1 MSLKIVPFVP
11 QHAARF
17 RDLNLEWV
25 QRYFYVEPMDKT
37 LLENCKAAILDKGGY
52 IFMAELEDDI
62 VGCFSFIKIR
72 EEEYEL
78 GKMAVDPQFQ
88 GHKIGQTL
96 MQFAIDFAHKNNWK
110 KISLYSNTKLNSA
123 IYIYRKYGFKE
134 VPLEKNLP
142 YARSNIKMELVL
154 TS

>member
-1 MSLKIVPFVP
+1 MSLKIIPYAP
-11 QHAARF
+11 QHADRF

-37 LLENCKAAILDKGGY
+37 LLENCKAAILDKGGH
-52 IFMAELEDDI
+52 IFMAALEDDL
-62 VGCFSFIKIR
+62 VGCFAFIKIKAR
-72 EEEYEL
+72 EYEL
-78 GKMAVDPQFQ
+78 GKMAVDPKFQ
-88 GHKIGQTL
+88 GHNIGQAL

-110 KISLYSNTKLNSA
+110 KIGLYSNTKLITA